1 MTMETVT
8 LALRWTFWSLLYLA
22 VALMALLLCLGS
34 MAPYLPV
41 WARWTAFGV
50 FAAGI
55 AVDVRSKTR
64 TDRPRRPDVPGES
77 VRVTRR
83 P

>member
-1 MTMETVT
+1 MTMEMIT
-8 LALRWTFWSLLYLA
+8 LALRWTFWSLLYLG
-22 VALMALLLCLGS
+22 VALFALVLCLGS

-55 AVDVRSKTR
+55 ALDVHTKTR
-64 TDRPRRPDVPGES
+64 ADRPGRPKTDGES